1 VVFDAIICRLV
12 REPPLLPLTDNA
24 EIQTELH
31 PIDKNIDRS
40 YFWNIWDLKRRAI
53 QLANLSHCKT
63 VSSQTLKSFFRNNLR
78 TQTYDKKEQI
88 SQTKRDN
95 YSNVPKPSM
104 FIFGLRG
111 RKDDKQFIVDLTRPV
126 DE

>member
-1 VVFDAIICRLV
+1 LGFEAQSDPAGNGFECRVCSCL
-12 REPPLLPLTDNA
+12 NCF
-24 EIQTELH
+24 Q
-31 PIDKNIDRS
+31 
-40 YFWNIWDLKRRAI
+40 
-53 QLANLSHCKT
+53 ANLSHCKT